1 MAQQITNP
9 QNPSLEKIASV
20 LHVTALSPVYNLY
33 LRLQLNRN
41 VTTQLMKQRTSP
53 TQTTTITT
61 LRAEN

>member
-1 MAQQITNP
+1 MAQQIINP

-20 LHVTALSPVYNLY
+20 HHVTALSPVYNLY